1 MDILSVTKSNL
12 QLDYTTHQDAYL
24 NVLIETAKEE
34 IEREGVETLSPD
46 TDYADCNLVAMYA
59 SYLYRLR
66 AATNVTADSS
76 NNKYFATTSN
86 NQGIMPHMLR
96 RLLNNRIFQ
105 DKARRFMSERV

>member
-1 MDILSVTKSNL
+1 MDVLATTKSNL

-24 NVLIETAKEE
+24 NTLIEAAKTE
-34 IEREGVETLSPD
+34 IKREGVQTLSPD
-46 TDYADCNLVAMYA
+46 TDAADCNLTAMYA
-59 SYLYRLR
+59 AYLYRLR
-66 AATNVTADSS
+66 AVNNVTADAS

-105 DKARRFMSERV
+105 EKVNA